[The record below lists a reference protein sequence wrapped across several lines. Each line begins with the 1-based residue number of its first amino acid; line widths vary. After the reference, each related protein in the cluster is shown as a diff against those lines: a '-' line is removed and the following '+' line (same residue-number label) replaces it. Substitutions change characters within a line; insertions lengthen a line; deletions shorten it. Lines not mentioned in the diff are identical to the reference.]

1 MRVYAF
7 FLLLSLAASLRWS
20 PKLRMAIEKSGER
33 GKFGYSSTSSKS
45 EAYGASKEADP
56 ALPCIILVNPYL
68 DQNVGSVAR
77 AMLNFGLTDLRVVN
91 PQPNCD
97 ILSEQARALAVGS
110 VDVLENARIFP
121 SLTNAIADLNRVMAT
136 TIRPR
141 AMTQVIYTP
150 EKAADIAVQSR
161 EDLKKDG
168 AVKCG
173 IVFGRER
180 SGLTN
185 EEVAL
190 ADSIVTIATNK
201 YFSSINLAQAV
212 NIVCHELWKVNIAKN
227 PHNPGV
233 IGVDSSGQRPDTWLH
248 PKDGERLARREELDM
263 FLKRVEDALSNTN
276 YQRDESRREICLRNI
291 RNVFQRTLMTKT
303 EVDLMHGMLTGLL
316 SPKGANDKLYVQ
328 NPQSEKEE
336 ELMAPLEGRLD
347 SNDYKIE

>member
-1 MRVYAF
+1 MV
-7 FLLLSLAASLRWS
+7 
-20 PKLRMAIEKSGER
+20 
-33 GKFGYSSTSSKS
+33 
-45 EAYGASKEADP
+45 D
-56 ALPCIILVNPYL
+56 
-68 DQNVGSVAR
+68 
-77 AMLNFGLTDLRVVN
+77 
-91 PQPNCD
+91 PQPQCD
-97 ILSEQARALAVGS
+97 IRSDKARALAVGS
-110 VDVLENARIFP
+110 VEVLDNARIFP
-121 SLTNAIADLNRVMAT
+121 TLSDAIADLNRVMAT

-150 EKAADIAVQSR
+150 EKAADIAIQSLGEV
-161 EDLKKDG
+161 EDRG
-168 AVKCG
+168 VVRTG
-173 IVFGRER
+173 ILFGRER

-248 PKDGERLARREELDM
+248 PKDGERLAKREELDM
-263 FLKRVEDALSNTN
+263 FLKRVEAALSNTN
-276 YQRDESRREICLRNI
+276 YQRDENRREICFRSI

-316 SPKGANDKLYVQ
+316 SEKDVHDARYMDNPLGALG
-328 NPQSEKEE
+328 EE
-336 ELMAPLEGRLD
+336 ELISALEGR
-347 SNDYKIE
+347 K